1 MSQDSEVSR
10 RRLEIDWIKAVAG
23 ALAAMVSAVL
33 LSTLGAAG
41 TLLGAAVGS
50 LVVTISSALF
60 TQGLN
65 SGTRGLTKAQQ
76 SARQNVGVAQAE
88 MYRAERAEDT
98 LARESHLAHA
108 EERLTEAN
116 DELDSAVS
124 AATEAASL
132 GWRERVM
139 GLPWKRILLV
149 SLAFFLV
156 AMAVITILEL
166 LAGRSLASVT
176 GGTTDNHGTTIG
188 NVVNG
193 GQPASEGTPGGGS
206 TESPSP
212 TSQVSPTT
220 EPTSEAPAST
230 PPTET
235 PTASPTET
243 PTETPSPAQQPPQ
256 GTAGTE
262 TP

>member
-1 MSQDSEVSR
+1 MSQDAEVSR

-41 TLLGAAVGS
+41 TLLGAAIGS

-76 SARQNVGVAQAE
+76 NARQNVGVARAE
-88 MYRAERAEDT
+88 MYRAERADDT
-98 LARESHLAHA
+98 QARDSHLAHA

-124 AATEAASL
+124 AAAEAASL
-132 GWRERVM
+132 GWRARM
-139 GLPWKRILLV
+139 AGLPWKRILLV

-156 AMAVITILEL
+156 AMAAITILEL
-166 LAGRSLASVT
+166 LAGRSIASVT
-176 GGTTDNHGTTIG
+176 GGTTNDQGTTIG
-188 NVVNG
+188 NVVG
-193 GQPASEGTPGGGS
+193 GQPASEGTPGGGP

-212 TSQVSPTT
+212 TSSVSPTAG
-220 EPTSEAPAST
+220 PTSQSPSST
-230 PPTET
+230 LPTDT
-235 PTASPTET
+235 ATASPTET
-243 PTETPSPAQQPPQ
+243 PTEPQTPAPGTAQDTNAGPSP
-256 GTAGTE
+256 
-262 TP
+262 

>member
-41 TLLGAAVGS
+41 TLIGAAIGS
-50 LVVTISSALF
+50 LVVTVSSALF

-76 SARQNVGVAQAE
+76 SARQNVGVARAE

-98 LARESHLAHA
+98 RARDSHLAHA

-124 AATEAASL
+124 AAAEAASL
-132 GWRERVM
+132 GWRERVRE
-139 GLPWKRILLV
+139 LPWKRILLV
-149 SLAFFLV
+149 SLAFFLI
-156 AMAVITILEL
+156 AMAAITILEL
-166 LAGRSLASVT
+166 LAGRSVASVT
-176 GGTTDNHGTTIG
+176 GGTTDDHGTTIG
-188 NVVNG
+188 NVVG
-193 GQPASEGTPGGGS
+193 GQPASEGTPGGNS

-212 TSQVSPTT
+212 TSTVSPTT
-220 EPTSEAPAST
+220 EPTSEAPTST

-235 PTASPTET
+235 PTPSPTET
-243 PTETPSPAQQPPQ
+243 STETPSPAQEAPQ

-262 TP
+262 SP